1 MKSLNEYRELTEEYL
16 KQILPVSE
24 DAGAGLAEAMR
35 YSLLAGGKRI
45 RPVLVLAFCDALGG
59 DLRSVLPAACAL
71 ELIHTYSLIHDD
83 LPCMDDDVLRRG
95 KPTNHVVYGE
105 CTATLAGDALQA
117 LAFDTLLS
125 SDLSHERLVR
135 CAKILAEA
143 AGYQGM
149 CRGQFL
155 DMAGEGCVLSAEQL
169 TEINNCKTGA
179 LLSAACAIGTVA
191 GGGSETQIHAASQF
205 GELIGLAFQI
215 RDDVLDVISTD
226 AELGKTVGSDAEEKK
241 NTYMALLGLEG
252 CNAEIEALTASAVS
266 VLKEH
271 FSKTEF
277 LAGLAETLAKRNH

>member
-16 KQILPVSE
+16 QQILPVSE
-24 DAGAGLAEAMR
+24 EAGAGLAEAMR

-45 RPVLVLAFCDALGG
+45 RPILVLAFCDALDG
-59 DLRSVLPAACAL
+59 DLRTVLPAACAL

-105 CTATLAGDALQA
+105 CTATLAGDAP
-117 LAFDTLLS
+117 
-125 SDLSHERLVR
+125 ERLVR

-179 LLSAACAIGTVA
+179 LLSAACAIGTVSA
-191 GGGSETQIHAASQF
+191 GGSETQIHAASQF

-241 NTYMALLGLEG
+241 NTYMALLGPEG
-252 CNAEIEALTASAVS
+252 CNAEIETLTASAVS

-271 FSKTEF
+271 FSQ
-277 LAGLAETLAKRNH
+277 TLGCISEWWSCKYRVRCT

>member
-125 SDLSHERLVR
+125 SDLSPERLVR

-143 AGYQGM
+143 AGYQWL
-149 CRGQFL
+149 RQQ
-155 DMAGEGCVLSAEQL
+155 V
-169 TEINNCKTGA
+169 IR
-179 LLSAACAIGTVA
+179 ACAEASFWIWQGR
-191 GGGSETQIHAASQF
+191 AAS
-205 GELIGLAFQI
+205 FQQSSLQ
-215 RDDVLDVISTD
+215 RST
-226 AELGKTVGSDAEEKK
+226 TVKQAPCFLQPVQLVRLQGVAAKHRS
-241 NTYMALLGLEG
+241 MPHLSL
-252 CNAEIEALTASAVS
+252 VS
-266 VLKEH
+266 
-271 FSKTEF
+271 
-277 LAGLAETLAKRNH
+277 

>member
-45 RPVLVLAFCDALGG
+45 RPVLVLAFCDALDG
-59 DLRSVLPAACAL
+59 DLRTVLPAACAL

-125 SDLSHERLVR
+125 SDLSPERLVR

-169 TEINNCKTGA
+169 TKRSVVFSQSGKIDLGPGA
-179 LLSAACAIGTVA
+179 RAIGEGQIFIRTPRSVHFDPPLLYHSSFRFATVFR
-191 GGGSETQIHAASQF
+191 E
-205 GELIGLAFQI
+205 
-215 RDDVLDVISTD
+215 
-226 AELGKTVGSDAEEKK
+226 
-241 NTYMALLGLEG
+241 
-252 CNAEIEALTASAVS
+252 
-266 VLKEH
+266 
-271 FSKTEF
+271 
-277 LAGLAETLAKRNH
+277 

>member
-1 MKSLNEYRELTEEYL
+1 MMSYQDYKALAEEYL
-16 KQILPVSE
+16 QHVISVPDDDS
-24 DAGAGLAEAMR
+24 AGLAESME

-45 RPVLVLAFCDALGG
+45 RPVLALAFCEALDG
-59 DLRSVLPAACAL
+59 DIYAALPAACAL

-105 CTATLAGDALQA
+105 CTATLAGDALQS
-117 LAFDTLLS
+117 LAFETMLS
-125 SDLSHERLVR
+125 AELPAERLVR
-135 CAKILAEA
+135 CTEILAKA

-155 DMAGEGCVLSAEQL
+155 DMAGEGCTLTEEQL

-179 LLSAACAIGTVA
+179 LLSAACAIGAAAA
-191 GGGSETQIHAASQF
+191 GAEDAKIDAASRF
-205 GELIGLAFQI
+205 GSLVGLAFQI

-241 NTYMALLGLEG
+241 NTYMALLGLDG
-252 CNAEIEALTASAVS
+252 CTAEIDSLTASAIS
-266 VLKEH
+266 ILEEH
-271 FSKTEF
+271 FPKTEF
-277 LAGLAETLAKRNH
+277 LADLARSLAKRNK